1 MLAYTKF
8 GKSLRATSNNSDLAL
23 ACGINTGRVITQT
36 WFVSGLLVAFAGVA
50 LVLEEGTLTPT
61 TGFNELFIIFGAV
74 ILGGIGKPYGAML
87 GALAVGIV
95 TEVSGLYVNA
105 AYKTSLAFLVVIVV
119 LLFRPQGIFSAV
131 GKTS

>member
-1 MLAYTKF
+1 
-8 GKSLRATSNNSDLAL
+8 
-23 ACGINTGRVITQT
+23 
-36 WFVSGLLVAFAGVA
+36 
-50 LVLEEGTLTPT
+50 
-61 TGFNELFIIFGAV
+61 
-74 ILGGIGKPYGAML
+74 ML